1 MSTTMRWITGAIAAL
16 ALAAAALAAVAV
28 TSRPAVVRMAPA
40 AVTAPAHPA
49 PSRAAT
55 RPAPEPTKTI
65 YVTPPPAQS
74 PAPAQP
80 ASAPAQPQLTNG
92 PAVVLQYYQ
101 DITDHDWSA
110 AWAIGGDNIAAQNGQ
125 TYGSWVAGY
134 DTTASITITD
144 SGTYS
149 NGSVW
154 TTISAAQADGSA
166 RTYSGTYTV
175 GNGVIVSA
183 SITQT
188 S

>member
-1 MSTTMRWITGAIAAL
+1 MPTFAASARRCLCGWRRVKEEPAILVALALLATQHPAIAATHNPELPSWRL
-16 ALAAAALAAVAV
+16 AQAAP
-28 TSRPAVVRMAPA
+28 SPQPAPA
-40 AVTAPAHPA
+40 
-49 PSRAAT
+49 
-55 RPAPEPTKTI
+55 
-65 YVTPPPAQS
+65 PPPAQS
-74 PAPAQP
+74 AAPAQP

-101 DITDHDWSA
+101 DVTDQEWSA
-110 AWAIGGDNIAAQNGQ
+110 AWAIGGSNIAAQNGQ
-125 TYGSWVAGY
+125 TYASWVAGY
-134 DTTASITITD
+134 ATTASISVID

-154 TTISAAQADGSA
+154 TTISAAQTDGSA

-175 GNGVIVSA
+175 DNGVIVSA

>member
-1 MSTTMRWITGAIAAL
+1 MKWVTGAIAAL
-16 ALAAAALAAVAV
+16 ALAAAALAAVAI

-40 AVTAPAHPA
+40 AATAPAHPA

-101 DITDHDWSA
+101 DVTDQEWSA
-110 AWAIGGDNIAAQNGQ
+110 AWAIGGSNLSGGTGYDA
-125 TYGSWVAGY
+125 WVAGY
-134 DTTASITITD
+134 DTTASIRVTAY
-144 SGTYS
+144 GTYS
-149 NGSVW
+149 DGSVW
-154 TTISAAQADGSA
+154 TTISAVQDDGTV

-175 GNGVIVSA
+175 ENGVIVSA
-183 SITQT
+183 SLTQT